1 MRCVCPELSSKWRL
15 SKNFSSS
22 PTRASASLVRS
33 SNSLSKFLLFKMTL
47 KFSLTLLFKR
57 AGSGSKTQ
65 ILRSISRLGLLFS
78 PQSEIS
84 PLSGLCRRESTLISV
99 LLPLPLLPIRAVIFL
114 VFISRLGIFRISLL
128 P

>member
-15 SKNFSSS
+15 FKNFSSS

-33 SNSLSKFLLFKMTL
+33 PNSLSKFLLFKMTL

-65 ILRSISRLGLLFS
+65 ILRSISRLGLFS
-78 PQSEIS
+78 LQSEIS

>member
-22 PTRASASLVRS
+22 PTSARASLVRS
-33 SNSLSKFLLFKMTL
+33 SNSLSKFLLFKMAL

-57 AGSGSKTQ
+57 AGSGSKTE
-65 ILRSISRLGLLFS
+65 ILRNISRLGLFS

-84 PLSGLCRRESTLISV
+84 PLFGLCKRESTRMSV

>member
-65 ILRSISRLGLLFS
+65 ILRSISRLGLFS
-78 PQSEIS
+78 SQSEIS

>member
-15 SKNFSSS
+15 FKNFSSS

-65 ILRSISRLGLLFS
+65 ILRSISRLGLFS

-99 LLPLPLLPIRAVIFL
+99 LLPLPLLPIRAVIFF